1 MLSEPET
8 GTAGCVWLPKVWPFK
23 TPTTVA
29 FCCPDG
35 MSEQLNPVDAKGKWK
50 IRSGTPS
57 PLTSVMLGLRSKLS
71 DWPPVRPNLTDA
83 TSIVRGSNSLRVLVT
98 GSKTSPLSTATGRP
112 DVLPQFQLFG
122 NPLGLTSTPT
132 RIVLP
137 ETVSV
142 ASGSDVLTDPV
153 HTLKTGGVG
162 SRSRM

>member
-8 GTAGCVWLPKVWPFK
+8 GTAEPGTAGSVWPFK

-29 FCCPDG
+29 FCCPDE

-112 DVLPQFQLFG
+112 DVLPQFQLLG

-142 ASGSDVLTDPV
+142 AFGELTDPV
-153 HTLKTGGVG
+153 QTLKTGGVG